1 MPLHGLSKRNPP
13 METLRQQAGRKQPEG
28 TDLEIRGDNWCEG
41 GGGSSGQIFSKIVE
55 DNFRRVYVCVCL

>member
-1 MPLHGLSKRNPP
+1 

>member
-1 MPLHGLSKRNPP
+1 

-41 GGGSSGQIFSKIVE
+41 GGGSGGQIFSKSVE
-55 DNFRRVYVCVCL
+55 DHCRRVYVCVLIKHMVHVRNPT